1 MVSTLSRNSGNCNL
15 IVDCYDSMVIYMH
28 YLYIYSFHISYL
40 IGVQKSR
47 INLFIK
53 SLYVSKPFLLILVG
67 MIIIVT
73 YYYIYIHI
81 YIIIRIILYL
91 YIYIYIY
98 IVQL

>member
-53 SLYVSKPFLLILVG
+53 SLYVIKSFKSGTCILISCVSIPIKEEYVIVLMYHCKNEIFQITNLLHG
-67 MIIIVT
+67 
-73 YYYIYIHI
+73 
-81 YIIIRIILYL
+81 
-91 YIYIYIY
+91 
-98 IVQL
+98 